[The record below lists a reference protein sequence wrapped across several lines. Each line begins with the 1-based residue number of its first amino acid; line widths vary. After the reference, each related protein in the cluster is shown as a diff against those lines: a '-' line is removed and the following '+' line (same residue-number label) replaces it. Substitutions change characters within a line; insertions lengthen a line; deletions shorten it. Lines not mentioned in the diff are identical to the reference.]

1 MLFICLI
8 YFAYM
13 KQKWWLKYLNG
24 KWLSEMSNAHV
35 QKTLERIRRKLKAS
49 SRAAYESF
57 AAIHTYEL
65 SCG

>member
-1 MLFICLI
+1 
-8 YFAYM
+8 M

-35 QKTLERIRRKLKAS
+35 QKTLVWIRRKLKAS

-57 AAIHTYEL
+57 AAIRTYEL